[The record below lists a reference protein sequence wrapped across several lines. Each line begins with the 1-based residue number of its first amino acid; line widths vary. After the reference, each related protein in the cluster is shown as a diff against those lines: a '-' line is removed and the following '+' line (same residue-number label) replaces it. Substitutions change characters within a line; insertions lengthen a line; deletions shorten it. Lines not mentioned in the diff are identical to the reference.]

1 MGKFII
7 EFKVHRTQSLGFIF
21 GRLNFDC
28 PIMIKNNQSRKYN
41 NVIPGHGLMN
51 LNLFPYFKLVLRK
64 TLCFLNNVY
73 VFR

>member
-7 EFKVHRTQSLGFIF
+7 EFKVHSTQSLGIF
-21 GRLNFDC
+21 GRMNFVC

-41 NVIPGHGLMN
+41 NVIPGYTRMN
-51 LNLFPYFKLVLRK
+51 LNLFPYFLLVLRK